1 MEKDSSRDSAYG
13 LSGLDFLQFKNL
25 YLKIILNEAHPHPG
39 LSGLDILL
47 ASLIT
52 PYLSVD
58 KTKHPL
64 KSYSSM
70 YTSSSSS
77 WCQHEHCHHHNDK
90 NHHFDG
96 FLFVLQLT
104 AESQQE
110 SQLQS
115 RGLEPTGL
123 SSS

>member
-13 LSGLDFLQFKNL
+13 LSGLDILKFKNL

-58 KTKHPL
+58 KTKASFKIILINVHIVIL
-64 KSYSSM
+64 LMVS
-70 YTSSSSS
+70 
-77 WCQHEHCHHHNDK
+77 
-90 NHHFDG
+90 
-96 FLFVLQLT
+96 
-104 AESQQE
+104 A
-110 SQLQS
+110 
-115 RGLEPTGL
+115 
-123 SSS
+123 